1 MQENTIIKQTESNTF
16 AAKTNLPETSNWLTT
31 PWQLELD
38 YAMVKGFKFIIAA
51 DGSNFRIISKARV
64 QRVDCP
70 VEMLDSKTQIDKVE
84 TILDKL
90 DLAHEFIKF
99 REKNKDNPEIII
111 EKFFDSVNL
120 PEDLRND
127 FMVAALLKQ
136 VHDLDIVSGKI
147 TIEDLY
153 RQYEVNEEVVDTPKK
168 VLMEKSGSHINISI
182 IRKRYNALQANILKG
197 GHDA

>member
-38 YAMVKGFKFIIAA
+38 YAMAKGFKFIIAA
-51 DGSNFRIISKARV
+51 DGSNFRIISKVRV

-99 REKNKDNPEIII
+99 REKNKDISEIII

-147 TIEDLY
+147 TLEDLY
-153 RQYEVNEEVVDTPKK
+153 GQYEV
-168 VLMEKSGSHINISI
+168 
-182 IRKRYNALQANILKG
+182 
-197 GHDA
+197 